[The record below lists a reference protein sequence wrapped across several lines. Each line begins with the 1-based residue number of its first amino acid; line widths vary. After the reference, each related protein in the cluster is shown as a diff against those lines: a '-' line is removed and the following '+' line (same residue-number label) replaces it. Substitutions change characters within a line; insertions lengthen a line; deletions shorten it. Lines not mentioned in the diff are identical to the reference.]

1 MKSASMYVERVDMSL
16 ICSFSFL
23 LCLFGP
29 LVNVNVNVNDTGSWL
44 EYIEEGILG
53 KS

>member
-29 LVNVNVNVNDTGSWL
+29 LVNVNVNDTRKL
-44 EYIEEGILG
+44 IRVY
-53 KS
+53 

>member
-29 LVNVNVNVNDTGSWL
+29 LVNVNVNVNVNDTGKL
-44 EYIEEGILG
+44 IRVY
-53 KS
+53 